1 MGIELPIVVY
11 THTDMKDIWPM
22 FFGQLKKYIP
32 DFKVYVAVNKI
43 SEEIPSEYIQVL
55 YNDSKKYTE
64 RWKEILPQISEEIIL
79 FLHEDMILFDKP
91 NFNYIEKFFTYV
103 KMGDVNSIKLI
114 LAGEK
119 FSECSF
125 DSMLVN
131 NEYSKF
137 SIQPTIVT
145 KEVFLTTLNSVGE
158 LNIWEFEQ
166 AIPATGRDY
175 MVRIGGEKKRGL
187 YHYDSLV
194 FPYIAT
200 AINKGK
206 WNLNEY
212 MNELNPMFEEY
223 NINPFERGMS

>member
-1 MGIELPIVVY
+1 
-11 THTDMKDIWPM
+11 MKSGLFITFEGTEGSGKTTQSKILYEHLKSQNIKTIWTREI
-22 FFGQLKKYIP
+22 GGVEI
-32 DFKVYVAVNKI
+32 AEKI
-43 SEEIPSEYIQVL
+43 R
-55 YNDSKKYTE
+55 D
-64 RWKEILPQISEEIIL
+64 IIL
-79 FLHEDMILFDKP
+79 HNEMDIMTEFLLVLAARKEHI
-91 NFNYIEKFFTYV
+91 T
-103 KMGDVNSIKLI
+103 KLI
-114 LAGEK
+114 KPSLEDGYVVICDR
-119 FSECSF
+119 FI
-125 DSMLVN
+125 DSTLVY

-145 KEVFLTTLNSVGE
+145 KEVFLTTLNNVGE

-166 AIPATGRDY
+166 AIPSTGRDF
-175 MVRIGGEKKRGL
+175 MVKIGGEKKRGL

-212 MNELNPMFEEY
+212 MSELNPMFEEY

>member
-1 MGIELPIVVY
+1 MGINLPIVVY

-22 FFGQLKKYIP
+22 FFGQLKKYVSNTKI
-32 DFKVYVAVNKI
+32 YVAVNEDDSYLSDYTIVK
-43 SEEIPSEYIQVL
+43 YD
-55 YNDSKKYTE
+55 DSKVYTE
-64 RWKEILPQISEEIIL
+64 RWKQILPQISEEVIL
-79 FLHEDMILFDKP
+79 FLHEDMILFDSIKP
-91 NFNYIEKFFTYV
+91 DYIKKYFEYV
-103 KMGDVNSIKLI
+103 KNGEVNSIKLI
-114 LAGEK
+114 LAGEY
-119 FSECSF
+119 FSESSI
-125 DSMLVN
+125 DSTLVF

-145 KEVFLTTLNSVGE
+145 KEFFTNVLNSVDE

-166 AIPATGRDY
+166 EIAGTGRDY
-175 MVRIGGEKKRGL
+175 MVRIGGEKKRGI

-212 MNELNPMFEEY
+212 MKELNPMFEEY
-223 NINPFERGMS
+223 NINTFERGMS

>member
-1 MGIELPIVVY
+1 MGISVPIVVY

-22 FFGQLKKYIP
+22 FFGQLKKYVGNTKI
-32 DFKVYVAVNKI
+32 YVAVNKNDSYLSNYTTI
-43 SEEIPSEYIQVL
+43 TYD
-55 YNDSKKYTE
+55 DSKKYTE
-64 RWKEILPQISEEIIL
+64 RWKQILSEISEEIIL
-79 FLHEDMILFDKP
+79 FLHEDMILFDSI
-91 NFNYIEKFFTYV
+91 NFNYIEKYYNYI
-103 KMGDVNSIKLI
+103 KNNDANSIKLI
-114 LAGEK
+114 LAGENFTK
-119 FSECSF
+119 SSF
-125 DSMLVN
+125 DDTLVY

-145 KEVFLTTLNSVGE
+145 KEVFLTTINNCGE

-166 AIPATGRDY
+166 AVVGTGRDY

-194 FPYIAT
+194 FPYVAT

-212 MNELNPMFEEY
+212 MDVLNPMFEEY